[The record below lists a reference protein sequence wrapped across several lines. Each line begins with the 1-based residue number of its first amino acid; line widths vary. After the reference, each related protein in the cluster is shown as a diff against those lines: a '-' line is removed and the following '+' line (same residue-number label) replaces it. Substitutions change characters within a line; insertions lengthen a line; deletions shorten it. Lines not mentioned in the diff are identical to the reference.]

1 MLKSLNAFNHQ
12 KNIILKAGDFGTLE
26 TMQQVFNQIGASEEE
41 KNLALVKA
49 EVGPVTE
56 HDINMSRSFEGI
68 IMTMGLP
75 ELKEKNKIENDNKI
89 KIEQFNII
97 YKFLERL
104 EELNESNTIESHKLA
119 VVGSGIIEKTFHVSI
134 NEKSK
139 IFGFIQ

>member
-1 MLKSLNAFNHQ
+1 
-12 KNIILKAGDFGTLE
+12 
-26 TMQQVFNQIGASEEE
+26 MQQVFNQIGTTNED
-41 KNLALVKA
+41 KNIALVKA

-56 HDINMSRSFEGI
+56 QDISMSKSFGGI

-75 ELKEKNKIENDNKI
+75 EVKEKQKIENENKI

-104 EELNESNTIESHKLA
+104 EELNETNNIESHKLA
-119 VVGSGIIEKTFHVSI
+119 IVGSGSVEKTFNVTI

-139 IFGFIQ
+139 K